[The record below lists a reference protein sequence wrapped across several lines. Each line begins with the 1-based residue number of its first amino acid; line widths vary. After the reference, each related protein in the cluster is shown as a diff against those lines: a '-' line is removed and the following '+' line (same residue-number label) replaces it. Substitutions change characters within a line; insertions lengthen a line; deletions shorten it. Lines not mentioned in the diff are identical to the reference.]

1 MAQIANK
8 KLDFIVGESG
18 QRREA
23 VLACNVLNRMT
34 ELGRPV
40 SYRIGR

>member
-1 MAQIANK
+1 MPIPIPLQVNVFWHP
-8 KLDFIVGESG
+8 DDDP
-18 QRREA
+18 